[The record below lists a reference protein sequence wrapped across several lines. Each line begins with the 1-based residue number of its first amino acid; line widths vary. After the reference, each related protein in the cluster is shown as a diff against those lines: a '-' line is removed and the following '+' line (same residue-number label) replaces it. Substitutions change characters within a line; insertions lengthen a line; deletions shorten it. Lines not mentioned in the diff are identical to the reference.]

1 MREEIYVAR
10 DAAFCYSRNMA
21 KRRIAKTWQDLID
34 DFGGPHQFADVID
47 VSKEASRQMA
57 SRNSVPSTYWSKI
70 VTRAPACG
78 VDGVTYDFLVGL
90 KTGRFRPPEVTPEP
104 ANHVA

>member
-1 MREEIYVAR
+1 
-10 DAAFCYSRNMA
+10 MA
-21 KRRIAKTWQDLID
+21 KKRIPKTWQDLID
-34 DFGGPHQFADVID
+34 DFGGPHAFADVID

-57 SRNSVPSTYWSKI
+57 SRNSVHSAYWQRI

-78 VDGVTYDFLVGL
+78 LEGVTYEFLVGL
-90 KTGRFRPPEVTPEP
+90 KTGRFRPPEATPEA